1 MFCFILMWVPITSGV
16 VSIISIRLS
25 VCLYVTRIF
34 ISTFSTKRMIEC
46 SINLQTVIII
56 ETMTLSSSKDQD
68 QDTSSFWWDLNT
80 CTVEL

>member
-16 VSIISIRLS
+16 VNIVSIRLS

-46 SINLQTVIII
+46 SINLQTVYYYRNY
-56 ETMTLSSSKDQD
+56 
-68 QDTSSFWWDLNT
+68 DLI
-80 CTVEL
+80 VK